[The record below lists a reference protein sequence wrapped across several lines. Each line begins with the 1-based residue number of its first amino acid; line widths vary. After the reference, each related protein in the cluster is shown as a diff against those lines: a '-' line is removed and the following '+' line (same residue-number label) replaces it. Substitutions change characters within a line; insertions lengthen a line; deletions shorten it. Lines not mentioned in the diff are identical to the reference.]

1 MIKSTAGMP
10 TGRPAPGGPTRR
22 SPALHAISLAT
33 MLAVATFTTGCASQR
48 LADAH
53 ADVMPQAT
61 LGVPGVG
68 EAQLDPGFWI
78 QRIPAADAPLLDAA
92 TVAARNADLFARDA
106 SMHDLA
112 AMPATLSGV
121 QVRTWIESMSSRP
134 TRTLYDMQ
142 GKQVPAS
149 VLDGLAND
157 LSLDTIPAS
166 QPTRFGL
173 VVARATMRSFPTL
186 QRVFS
191 RQGDTDIDRW
201 QESAEFP
208 GTPVVIAHASA
219 DGKWLFVVSPRYAA
233 WTPAHF
239 IAEGTRDKVLA
250 YYTGEAPYR
259 VITGAKPRLVYTPD
273 NPALSELQLD
283 MGTRLPDIGTPQAAT
298 IQSQAPAFHWTVR
311 VPTRLEDG
319 TLDFALALL
328 PRTADSHLGPLPLT
342 RANIIGQAFE
352 FLGERYGWGHGY
364 NSRDCSGFVSEVYAS
379 MGLILPRNTS
389 AQAVSPVFRRT
400 HFEAGDARSKRMAAI
415 DALDVGDLV
424 YIPGHV
430 MMYIGRIG
438 NTPYVIHDTNGG
450 TVLDANGLPRSLKL
464 NGVSVTPLT
473 ALHIDAETD
482 YIDRITTIVRVVQT
496 P

>member
-1 MIKSTAGMP
+1 MSYSNARMHASRP
-10 TGRPAPGGPTRR
+10 TLR
-22 SPALHAISLAT
+22 ALSLA
-33 MLAVATFTTGCASQR
+33 MALAVLTSASGCASQR
-48 LADAH
+48 VADAH
-53 ADVMPQAT
+53 EALPQAT
-61 LGVPGVG
+61 QGVPNVG
-68 EAQLDPGFWI
+68 DAQLDPGFWTRR
-78 QRIPAADAPLLDAA
+78 QPAADTPLLDAA

-112 AMPATLSGV
+112 AMPATLTGA
-121 QVRTWIESMSSRP
+121 QVRTWIEAMSSRP

-149 VLDGLAND
+149 TLDALASD
-157 LSLDTIPAS
+157 LALEAIPAS

-173 VVARATMRSFPTL
+173 VVARTPLRSFPTL

-233 WTPAHF
+233 WTPAKS
-239 IAEGTRDKVLA
+239 IAEGTRAQVLA
-250 YYTGEAPYR
+250 YDTDEAPYR
-259 VITGAKPRLVYTPD
+259 VITGAKPRLVYTPE
-273 NPALSELQLD
+273 NAALSELQLD
-283 MGTRLPDIGTPQAAT
+283 MGTRLPQVDANGAAT
-298 IQSQAPAFHWTVR
+298 IQGQAPAFHWTVR
-311 VPTRLEDG
+311 MPRRLDDG
-319 TLDFALALL
+319 RLDFALALL
-328 PRTADSHLGPLPLT
+328 PRTADSHQGPLPLA
-342 RANIIGQAFE
+342 RANIIGQAFK
-352 FLGERYGWGHGY
+352 FLGERYGWGHDY

-379 MGLILPRNTS
+379 MGLVLPRNTS
-389 AQAVSPVFRRT
+389 AQAISPVFRRT
-400 HFEAGDARSKRMAAI
+400 HFETDAGRGSRMAAV
-415 DALDVGDLV
+415 DALDVGDLI

-438 NTPYVIHDTNGG
+438 DTPYVIHDTNGG
-450 TVLDANGLPRSLKL
+450 TVRDADGSLRSLKL

-473 ALHIDAETD
+473 ALHFDAEHD
-482 YIDRITTIVRVVQT
+482 YIDRITNIVRVVQT

>member
-1 MIKSTAGMP
+1 MRIRAK
-10 TGRPAPGGPTRR
+10 APRLRT
-22 SPALHAISLAT
+22 LSLAFA
-33 MLAVATFTTGCASQR
+33 LAALAFASGCASQR
-48 LADAH
+48 IAGTH
-53 ADVMPQAT
+53 AETIPEAT

-68 EAQLDPGFWI
+68 EAQLDPGYWI
-78 QRIPAADAPLLDAA
+78 GRQPAANAPLLDAA
-92 TVAARNADLFARDA
+92 AVAARNADLFARDA

-112 AMPATLSGV
+112 AMPTTLTGV
-121 QVRTWIESMSSRP
+121 QVRTWIEAMSSRP

-142 GKQVPAS
+142 GNEVPAS
-149 VLDGLAND
+149 TLDGLTGNLA
-157 LSLDTIPAS
+157 LDAIPAS

-173 VVARATMRSFPTL
+173 VVARAPLRSFPTL

-191 RQGDTDIDRW
+191 MRGDTDIDRW

-233 WTPAHF
+233 WTPAQY
-239 IAEGTRDKVLA
+239 IAAGTRERVLH
-250 YYTGEAPYR
+250 YYRDEGPYR

-283 MGTRLPDIGTPQAAT
+283 MGTRLPDMGTPDVRT
-298 IQSQAPAFHWTVR
+298 IQSQAPAFHWVVD
-311 VPTRLEDG
+311 VPMRLDDG

-342 RANIIGQAFE
+342 RANIIGQAFK
-352 FLGERYGWGHGY
+352 FLGERYGWGHDY

-379 MGLILPRNTS
+379 MGLVLPRNTS
-389 AQAVSPVFRRT
+389 AQAISPVFRRT
-400 HFEAGDARSKRMAAI
+400 HFEPGDARGKRMAAI
-415 DALDVGDLV
+415 DALDVGDLI

-430 MMYIGRIG
+430 MMFIGRIG
-438 NTPYVIHDTNGG
+438 TTPYVIHDTNGG
-450 TVLDANGLPRSLKL
+450 TVLDADGEPRSLKL

-473 ALHIDAETD
+473 ALHIDAGHD
-482 YIDRITTIVRVVQT
+482 YIDRITNIVRVVQT

>member
-1 MIKSTAGMP
+1 M
-10 TGRPAPGGPTRR
+10 
-22 SPALHAISLAT
+22 LLAT
-33 MLAVATFTTGCASQR
+33 MFAFVTFATGCASQR
-48 LADAH
+48 VADTH
-53 ADVMPQAT
+53 AEALPQAT

-78 QRIPAADAPLLDAA
+78 QRQPAADAPLMDAA

-112 AMPATLSGV
+112 AMPARLSGT
-121 QVRTWIESMSSRP
+121 QVRAWIEAMSSRP
-134 TRTLYDMQ
+134 TRILYDMQ
-142 GKQVPAS
+142 GNQVPAS
-149 VLDGLAND
+149 TLDALADNIA
-157 LSLDTIPAS
+157 LDAIPAS

-173 VVARATMRSFPTL
+173 VVARAPLRSFPTL

-233 WTPAHF
+233 WVPAKF
-239 IAEGTRDKVLA
+239 IAEGTRKQVLA
-250 YYTGEAPYR
+250 YYTDEAPYR

-273 NPALSELQLD
+273 NAALSELQLD
-283 MGTRLPDIGTPQAAT
+283 MGTRLPDVAAT
-298 IQSQAPAFHWTVR
+298 AARTIQGQAPAFHWSVR
-311 VPTRLEDG
+311 VPMRLDDG
-319 TLDFALALL
+319 SLDFALALL

-342 RANIIGQAFE
+342 RANIIGQAFK
-352 FLGERYGWGHGY
+352 FLGERYGWGHDY

-379 MGLILPRNTS
+379 MGLTLPRNTS
-389 AQAVSPVFRRT
+389 AQAVSPVFKRA
-400 HFEAGDARSKRMAAI
+400 HFENTDGRGARMAAVN
-415 DALDVGDLV
+415 ALEVGDLI

-430 MMYIGRIG
+430 MMFIGRIG
-438 NTPYVIHDTNGG
+438 DTPYVIHDTNGG
-450 TVLDANGLPRSLKL
+450 SVLDADGVPHSLKL
-464 NGVSVTPLT
+464 NGVSVTTLT
-473 ALHIDAETD
+473 ALHFDAETD
-482 YIDRITTIVRVVQT
+482 YIDRITNIVRVVQT

>member
-1 MIKSTAGMP
+1 MSEPSTR
-10 TGRPAPGGPTRR
+10 TK
-22 SPALHAISLAT
+22 SPAMTLRAVSLAT
-33 MLAVATFTTGCASQR
+33 SLALLTFAAGCASQR
-48 LADAH
+48 IIASRTEAL
-53 ADVMPQAT
+53 PRAT

-78 QRIPAADAPLLDAA
+78 QRQPAANTPLLDVAM
-92 TVAARNADLFARDA
+92 VAARNADLFARDG
-106 SMHDLA
+106 SMHDLT
-112 AMPATLSGV
+112 AMPATLTGV
-121 QVRTWIESMSSRP
+121 QVRGWIEGMSSRP

-142 GKQVPAS
+142 GKQVQAAA
-149 VLDGLAND
+149 LDALTKNLA
-157 LSLDTIPAS
+157 LDAIPANQS
-166 QPTRFGL
+166 TRFGL

-191 RQGDTDIDRW
+191 RAGDTDIDRW

-239 IAEGTRDKVLA
+239 VAEGTRDKVLS
-250 YYTGEAPYR
+250 YYTDQGPYR

-273 NPALSELQLD
+273 NAALSELQLD
-283 MGTRLPDIGTPQAAT
+283 MSTRLPDIGTTNAAT
-298 IQSQAPAFHWTVR
+298 IQSQAPAYHWTVR
-311 VPTRLEDG
+311 MPLRLDDG
-319 TLDFALALL
+319 SLDFALALL

-342 RANIIGQAFE
+342 RANIIGQAFK
-352 FLGERYGWGHGY
+352 FLGERYGWGHDY
-364 NSRDCSGFVSEVYAS
+364 NSRDCSGFVSEIYAS
-379 MGLILPRNTS
+379 MGLLLPRNTS
-389 AQAVSPVFRRT
+389 AQAVSPVFKRT
-400 HFEAGDARSKRMAAI
+400 HFEAGAARSTRMAAI
-415 DALDVGDLV
+415 DVLDVGDLI

-450 TVLDANGLPRSLKL
+450 TVLDADGVPRSLKL

-473 ALHIDAETD
+473 PLHIDAETD
-482 YIDRITTIVRVVQT
+482 YIDRITNIVRVVQT

>member
-1 MIKSTAGMP
+1 MATA
-10 TGRPAPGGPTRR
+10 
-22 SPALHAISLAT
+22 LSLL
-33 MLAVATFTTGCASQR
+33 MLTVGCAS
-48 LADAH
+48 H
-53 ADVMPQAT
+53 AVTPPHAEALPPGT

-68 EAQLDPGFWI
+68 DAQLEPGFWI
-78 QRIPAADAPLLDAA
+78 QRQPNANASLISAAAIKAK
-92 TVAARNADLFARDA
+92 NAELFARDT
-106 SMHDLA
+106 SMHDLD
-112 AMPATLSGV
+112 AMPATLAAT
-121 QVRTWIESMSSRP
+121 QVRGWIDGLSSRP

-142 GKQVPAS
+142 GAQVPAS
-149 VLDGLAND
+149 TVDALFANMA
-157 LSLDTIPAS
+157 LDTIPKT
-166 QPTRFGL
+166 QPTRFGM
-173 VVARATMRSFPTL
+173 VVSRAPLRSFPTL
-186 QRVFS
+186 LRVFS

-208 GTPVVIAHASA
+208 GTPVVIAHASV

-233 WTPAHF
+233 WMPAHF
-239 IAEGTRDKVLA
+239 VALGTREEVLA
-250 YYTGEAPYR
+250 YYTDEGPYR

-283 MGTRLPDIGTPQAAT
+283 MGTRLPDMGPTHAAT

-311 VPTRLEDG
+311 VPLRFEDG
-319 TLDFALALL
+319 NLGFALALL

-342 RANIIGQAFE
+342 RANIIGQAFK
-352 FLGERYGWGHGY
+352 FLGERYGWGHDY

-400 HFEAGDARSKRMAAI
+400 QFETGDARRERMAAI

-438 NTPYVIHDTNGG
+438 EVPYVIHDTNGG
-450 TVLDANGLPRSLKL
+450 TVQDADGTLRSLKL

-473 ALHIDAETD
+473 ALHFDAETD
-482 YIDRITTIVRVVQT
+482 YIDRITNIVRVVQT